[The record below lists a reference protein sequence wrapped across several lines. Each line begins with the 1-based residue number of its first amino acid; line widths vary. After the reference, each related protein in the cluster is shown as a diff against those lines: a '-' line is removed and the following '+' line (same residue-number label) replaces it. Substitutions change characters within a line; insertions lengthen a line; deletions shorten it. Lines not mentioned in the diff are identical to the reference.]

1 MHPPSHPTN
10 QEAAVSDETTDTTE
24 TRSDEKA
31 ARHVAELV
39 DRARLCM
46 LTTMTPDGRHVSRPM
61 AVQDVE
67 FDGDLWF
74 FTYEDSDKVKDVTA
88 NPQVNV
94 AFSNDQQ
101 SEWTSISGSA
111 TVVYDRAKA
120 EELYNPALKVWF
132 PDGVDTP
139 GLALLRVRAESAEYW
154 DSPSSNVRKLVGA
167 LRAVLRKDPEEFP
180 GENRE
185 VAL

>member
-1 MHPPSHPTN
+1 
-10 QEAAVSDETTDTTE
+10 VSE
-24 TRSDEKA
+24 TRSTTTDDTRTDEDA
-31 ARHVAELV
+31 ARHVAELI

-46 LTTMTPDGRHVSRPM
+46 LTTMTPDGKHVSRPM
-61 AVQDVE
+61 AVQKVE

-74 FTYEDSDKVKDVTA
+74 FTYEDSDKVRDISA

-101 SEWTSISGSA
+101 SEWTSVSGTA
-111 TVVYDRAKA
+111 AVVYDRAKA
-120 EELYNPALKVWF
+120 EELYDPALKVWF
-132 PDGVDTP
+132 PEGLDTP
-139 GLALLRVRAESAEYW
+139 GLTLVRVHADSAEYW

-185 VAL
+185 VDL